1 MASHSLPIP
10 FPQAQERT
18 RAPATS
24 RTPSL
29 WTAVVIFVA
38 LLILFGWLHLIVA
51 LQIASTNREIQIMT
65 QDLDVMERQ
74 RAILLRQIAEAES
87 PILLEKRLLLGGYQ
101 PKEPVY
107 YLLLP
112 ESAAGDAMDG
122 DSERGYLPP
131 VVTDAQTA
139 ASRSP
144 SLLETVIDDWR
155 AERMP

>member
-24 RTPSL
+24 RIPSL

-51 LQIASTNREIQIMT
+51 LQIASTNREIQIIT
-65 QDLDVMERQ
+65 QEMDDMERQ
-74 RAILLRQIAEAES
+74 NAILLRQIAEAES

-101 PKEPVY
+101 TKEPVY
-107 YLLLP
+107 LLLS

-122 DSERGYLPP
+122 DAERGYLPP

-144 SLLETVIDDWR
+144 SLLETVIGDWR